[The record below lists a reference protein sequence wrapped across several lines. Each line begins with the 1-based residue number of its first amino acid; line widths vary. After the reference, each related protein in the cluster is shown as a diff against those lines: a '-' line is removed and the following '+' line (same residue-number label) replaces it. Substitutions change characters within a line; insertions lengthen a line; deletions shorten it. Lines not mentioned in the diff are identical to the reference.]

1 MDTDDSTAPYQEL
14 EAFDSIWQALR
25 WQQVRKRVP
34 VCFKKTLR
42 NRYMLANLIYVGYAI
57 GLLVIDFNA
66 DLNPSTQSSSTE
78 TTEET
83 GSPLDQPVSM
93 SELANRIYIGNV
105 SSSRI
110 AYSRLVRSRFG
121 SGEYRCR
128 VPLLVGLV

>member
-1 MDTDDSTAPYQEL
+1 MDTDDSTAPYEEL
-14 EAFDSIWQALR
+14 EAFNSIWQALR

-34 VCFKKTLR
+34 VCCKKTLR

-57 GLLVIDFNA
+57 GLLIIDFNA
-66 DLNPSTQSSSTE
+66 DLSPSTESSSTE

-83 GSPLDQPVSM
+83 RSPLDQPVVM

-105 SSSRI
+105 SSSLI
-110 AYSRLVRSRFG
+110 AYLLLVRSRFG
-121 SGEYRCR
+121 SGEHRCR